1 MRQLSLFAQTGPT
14 CFWVSG
20 LIDGHPRLIKTS
32 FHSLFLFSYSPKT
45 FLSCYE
51 KIRRIFAIPLLIF
64 AVRIGKYVH
73 YRSERPLV
81 NANESGWGVTASHQ
95 REVVF
100 LTFFVYGTDN
110 RPTFYT
116 ATATYTGQS
125 GSGALNFSGQ
135 MVQTTGPWLGTF
147 FNPNSVTRRVVGD
160 VTFSAFVDAATLT
173 YSVDGTV
180 VNKALTRQTFR
191 LNELTASYAGVIRQT
206 AAGCVNPAN
215 NGTLENIVG
224 VSIANSDT
232 NFAMTT
238 NGNGLV
244 CNYAGNY
251 RQGGRMGSSTG
262 TYTCPGISGSY
273 EMLEI
278 EANPSGMT
286 ARFSASD
293 NTCSQISG
301 RLAIVRR

>member
-1 MRQLSLFAQTGPT
+1 MKKFAAFLLSL
-14 CFWVSG
+14 C
-20 LIDGHPRLIKTS
+20 
-32 FHSLFLFSYSPKT
+32 LFSPFASANT
-45 FLSCYE
+45 FTTDLTD
-51 KIRRIFAIPLLIF
+51 LWW
-64 AVRIGKYVH
+64 
-73 YRSERPLV
+73 

-135 MVQTTGPWLGTF
+135 MIQTTGPWLGTF
-147 FNPNSVTRRVVGD
+147 FNPNSVTRQVAGL
-160 VTFSAFVDAATLT
+160 VTFSAFVDAAILT

-191 LNELTASYAGVIRQT
+191 LNELTASYAGVTRQT
-206 AAGCVNPAN
+206 NAGCANPAN
-215 NGTLENIVG
+215 NGVVETVVG
-224 VSIANSDT
+224 VGISNTATRLDFSS
-232 NFAMTT
+232 T
-238 NGNGLV
+238 NGNGTT
-244 CNYAGNY
+244 CNYTGDY

-262 TYTCPGISGSY
+262 TYMCPGISGNY

-278 EANPSGMT
+278 EANPSGLT
-286 ARFSASD
+286 ARITSSD
-293 NTCSQISG
+293 NTCSQITG
-301 RLAIVRR
+301 RMALVKR